1 MTIKHLRQ
9 KANLTQKV
17 LAQKIYCDQT
27 TISKYEKGIAIPK
40 IEQLPKLAD
49 ILHCSIEELVF
60 ALIITKEQNDE
71 ANKNKQSNCV
81 K

>member
-9 KANLTQKV
+9 KVNLTQKV

-40 IEQLPKLAD
+40 IEQLPKLAKV
-49 ILHCSIEELVF
+49 LNCSIEELVL
-60 ALIITKEQNDE
+60 ALIETKEQRNG
-71 ANKNKQSNCV
+71 SR
-81 K
+81 